1 MKKKMFYGAS
11 NLIFEKAKELRNN
24 LTFAELVLWGYLK
37 QNPLGHKFR
46 RQHPLGIFIAD
57 FYCHSLKLVIE
68 VDGNIHDTLEAK
80 INDERRE
87 HIIKS
92 EGLSILRFRNKEV
105 KGLNED
111 LRRRILNILEEASDL
126 SYSRPAQDGA
136 L

>member
-92 EGLSILRFRNKEV
+92 EGLSILRFRNEEV
-105 KGLNED
+105 QGS
-111 LRRRILNILEEASDL
+111 LEKVIEQIELFINTKTTL
-126 SYSRPAQDGA
+126 SR
-136 L
+136 